1 VGLQPRAVVIGD
13 FNKDGNL
20 DFAVANS
27 ADNTISTFQGN
38 GDGTFTPFPKSPFA
52 LPATMQGPVAM
63 VGGNFQNLSTTG
75 ADLAIVNELTNN
87 VAILESPGQTFDGTF
102 TVATGSPFATGKGP
116 IAIAAGDL
124 NSDGVPDLAVV
135 NSTDSTISVFINNG
149 DATFAVA
156 PSSPLATSA
165 GANPSGVAIADFT
178 NDGIGDIA
186 VTNQGVSTLGVYAGI
201 GQGNYSQQLELST
214 PTGPQAVITSDF
226 DGNGLPDA
234 AITAHSG
241 TSNTVSVFLD
251 PSTFSSSA
259 STTQV
264 PYPGSEYID
273 LGLKIKA
280 TPYVHGGNEVT
291 LQMEFEIRALAGS
304 ALNGIPVINNQT
316 LNQTIRLKQ
325 DETSLVGALT
335 DREAA
340 KSLASL
346 PGLGE
351 VPGLGYALQNR
362 NNTSQDTEVL
372 ILITPRKLRIP
383 PRISGSFYA
392 GPNPG
397 AGASGPSPIPQQPQP
412 VPQPQPQTQ
421 PLQETPPQPTPN
433 PPQR

>member
-1 VGLQPRAVVIGD
+1 
-13 FNKDGNL
+13 
-20 DFAVANS
+20 
-27 ADNTISTFQGN
+27 
-38 GDGTFTPFPKSPFA
+38 
-52 LPATMQGPVAM
+52 
-63 VGGNFQNLSTTG
+63 
-75 ADLAIVNELTNN
+75 
-87 VAILESPGQTFDGTF
+87 
-102 TVATGSPFATGKGP
+102 
-116 IAIAAGDL
+116 
-124 NSDGVPDLAVV
+124 V
-135 NSTDSTISVFINNG
+135 NSTDSTISVFLNNG
-149 DATFAVA
+149 DATFAESA
-156 PSSPLATSA
+156 GPPLTTSA

-186 VTNQGVSTLGVYAGI
+186 VTNQGLSTLGVYVGL
-201 GQGNYSQQLELST
+201 GFGTYTPQLELST
-214 PTGPQAVITSDF
+214 PTGPQAITTADF

-241 TSNTVSVFLD
+241 TSNVASVFLD
-251 PSTFSSSA
+251 PSTFSTTGSSVQ
-259 STTQV
+259 T

-280 TPYVHGGNEVT
+280 TPYVHGANEVT
-291 LQMEFEIRALAGS
+291 LQMEFEIRSLAGT

-325 DETSLVGALT
+325 DETTLVGGLT

-351 VPGLGYALQNR
+351 VPGLAYALQNR

-383 PRISGSFYA
+383 PRLSKSIYA

-397 AGASGPSPIPQQPQP
+397 AGTSGSGLAPQPQQQ
-412 VPQPQPQTQ
+412 VPQPQPQQ
-421 PLQETPPQPTPN
+421 PQPQPQPQPENPPQPQPTPN